1 MLSRE
6 NKKRQTRKSLMDAAL
21 MLVGKGDNFSS
32 ISLREVAKNA
42 GVVPTSFYRH
52 FTDMEELGLN
62 LVDELGMLLRKLMRA
77 SRQHDGSFDGFIRSS
92 IDVYVD
98 FVIKHPN
105 HFYFMAQSRTG
116 GTQALRNALRNE
128 LKFFA
133 NELVSDIRQSV
144 MLPNVGSDDLDMISQ
159 LIVSTFAET
168 TIDILDLTESTQD
181 YLQEFVD
188 RTEKKLRLIWLGAEA
203 WRSADKVV

>member
-6 NKKRQTRKSLMDAAL
+6 DKKRQTRKSLMDAAL
-21 MLVGKGDNFSS
+21 MLVGKGENFSS

-77 SRQHDGSFDGFIRSS
+77 TRQHDGSYDGYIRSS
-92 IDVYVD
+92 IDVFVD
-98 FVIKHPN
+98 FVTRHPN
-105 HFYFMAQSRTG
+105 HFYFMVQSRTG
-116 GTQALRNALRNE
+116 GTQALRSAIRNE

-133 NELVSDIRQSV
+133 NELASDIRHSS
-144 MLPNVGSDDLDMISQ
+144 MLPDIESSDLDMISQ
-159 LIVSTFAET
+159 LIVATVAET
-168 TIDILDLTESTQD
+168 TIDILDLSESTPD
-181 YLQEFVD
+181 YLQELVE
-188 RTEKKLRLIWLGAEA
+188 RTEKKLRLIWLGAGV
-203 WRSADKVV
+203 WKS

>member
-6 NKKRQTRKSLMDAAL
+6 DKKRQTRKSLMDAAL

-77 SRQHDGSFDGFIRSS
+77 TRQHDGSFDGFIRSS

-98 FVIKHPN
+98 FVTKHPN

-116 GTQALRNALRNE
+116 GTHALRNAMLEVRDSARDSGNPS
-128 LKFFA
+128 LAHPASWAPFVLVGA
-133 NELVSDIRQSV
+133 N
-144 MLPNVGSDDLDMISQ
+144 
-159 LIVSTFAET
+159 
-168 TIDILDLTESTQD
+168 
-181 YLQEFVD
+181 Y
-188 RTEKKLRLIWLGAEA
+188 
-203 WRSADKVV
+203 

>member
-6 NKKRQTRKSLMDAAL
+6 DKKRQTRKSLMDAAL

-77 SRQHDGSFDGFIRSS
+77 TRQHDGSFDGYIRSS

-105 HFYFMAQSRTG
+105 HFHFMAQSRTG
-116 GTQALRNALRNE
+116 GTHALRSAIRNE

-133 NELVSDIRQSV
+133 NELASDIRLSP
-144 MLPNVGSDDLDMISQ
+144 MLPRIGSEDLDMISE
-159 LIVSTFAET
+159 LIVATVAET
-168 TIDILDLTESTQD
+168 TIDILDLVDVSASYQ
-181 YLQEFVD
+181 QEFVKK
-188 RTEKKLRLIWLGAEA
+188 TEKKLRLIWLGAGA
-203 WRSADKVV
+203 WRSPE